1 MKRIRIL
8 LADDHNVVRRGLRLL
23 LESQPEFSVVGEA
36 ADGRQ
41 AVEQAEA
48 AKPDV
53 VVLDITMP
61 CMNGI
66 QVAEH
71 LKEIKCRTK
80 VLFLTIH
87 EEPEFI
93 SAAFSAGGVGY
104 VSKLRLASDLVNAIR
119 EVFGGREFISP
130 TLKG

>member
-1 MKRIRIL
+1 VAKITIFLVDDNTEM
-8 LADDHNVVRRGLRLL
+8 LADLRDELGEHFEIIGTAANGEDAVRGVLRS
-23 LESQPEFSVVGEA
+23 E
-36 ADGRQ
+36 
-41 AVEQAEA
+41 
-48 AKPDV
+48 PDV